1 MPERAVIFLAI
12 AQTLIWASASYIFPA
27 LLLWWEADLG
37 WTRGQV
43 TGAFTVALLVSAV
56 CSPFVGRLIDAG
68 LGPVTMGVCT
78 LLAGLF
84 VGSLSFVTE
93 LWQFYLIWILIGI
106 MISGCLYEPC
116 FALITRA
123 RGLQG
128 RSDIVA
134 ITLVAGFASTI
145 SFPLANELADSF
157 GWRFAVQVFCAIAV
171 FGASPLMFIGAKS
184 IEDNRIEQEEGEGA
198 ARAAGSR
205 GFLRMPVFWFL
216 GLAFACGALLQQ
228 ITIHHQLAIFAER
241 NVSRDV
247 AILAASFV
255 GPMQV
260 AGRIAMVAAGRFA
273 SNHLVAIL
281 SFTAMGTSIIMLMYS
296 GSAIGFVA
304 AYAILFGAAH
314 GVVSIIRPGLAY
326 AILGKENFG
335 AKSGFLASL
344 FFVGGAIAPFT
355 GSLIWNAGGYDT
367 VLVFLVCLAILGLGL
382 YLAAHYK
389 TAKPRV

>member
-1 MPERAVIFLAI
+1 MPERAIIFLAI
-12 AQTLIWASASYIFPA
+12 AQTLIWASAAYAFPA

-43 TGAFTVALLVSAV
+43 TGAFTVALLVSAL

-68 LGPVTMGVCT
+68 FGPVSMGIST

-84 VGSLSFVTE
+84 MGSLSFIQE
-93 LWQFYLIWILIGI
+93 LWQFYLVWILIGV

-123 RGLQG
+123 RGLKG
-128 RSDIVA
+128 RRDIVA

-145 SFPLANELADSF
+145 SFPLANELAENF
-157 GWRFAVQVFCAIAV
+157 GWRFSVQIFCAIAV
-171 FGASPLMFIGAKS
+171 FGSAPLMYLGARSVEAGRTISDESGYK
-184 IEDNRIEQEEGEGA
+184 NP
-198 ARAAGSR
+198 AGSSR
-205 GFLRMPVFWFL
+205 LFLKMPVFWLL

-273 SNHLVAIL
+273 SNHLVAVL
-281 SFTAMGTSIIMLMYS
+281 SFTAMGTSIVMLMFS

-304 AYAILFGAAH
+304 AYSILFGAAH

-326 AILGKENFG
+326 SILGKENFG

-344 FFVGGAIAPFT
+344 FFIGGAIAPFT

-367 VLVFLVCLAILGLGL
+367 VLLFLVFLAALGLIL
-382 YLAAHYK
+382 YFAAHYK
-389 TAKPRV
+389 SVKTVD